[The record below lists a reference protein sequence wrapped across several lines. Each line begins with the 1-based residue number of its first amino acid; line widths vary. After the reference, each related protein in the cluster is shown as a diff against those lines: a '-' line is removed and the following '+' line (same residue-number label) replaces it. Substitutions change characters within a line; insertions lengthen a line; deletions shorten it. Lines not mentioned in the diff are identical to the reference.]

1 MFDKASTRRNSQLYN
16 ATNHIVEECNLV
28 IEDIC
33 NRAPQL
39 TQSSSLVR
47 ADREYFPHLLVWCAE
62 CFNKSVKRNAIKR
75 WQSKKPSDARQ
86 EAVMTVLL
94 VLMMFAIF
102 LTIDFFY
109 SKAKHPVLQVAP
121 AMRKQDATAARLRPS
136 LVGGFSVPDNLRYH
150 PGHTWALSESP
161 NLVRIGIDDFASKL
175 TGKVEHITLPQR
187 GQWIRQ
193 GQKVWSIV
201 RNGVKVDMVS
211 PIEGS
216 VSDINEAVVNDP
228 SLATKDPYGEG
239 WLVTVQSPDAK
250 TNFRNLLG
258 GALARWWTEESSMRL
273 QRVMPNA
280 LGALAQDGGV
290 AIDDLASTMPD
301 EQWAKITREFFLT

>member
-1 MFDKASTRRNSQLYN
+1 
-16 ATNHIVEECNLV
+16 
-28 IEDIC
+28 
-33 NRAPQL
+33 
-39 TQSSSLVR
+39 
-47 ADREYFPHLLVWCAE
+47 
-62 CFNKSVKRNAIKR
+62 
-75 WQSKKPSDARQ
+75 
-86 EAVMTVLL
+86 MTVLL
-94 VLMMFAIF
+94 VLLMFAIF
-102 LTIDFFY
+102 LTIDYFY
-109 SKAKHPVLQVAP
+109 AKAKHPALQVAP
-121 AMRKQDATAARLRPS
+121 AISKKAATAAALKPS
-136 LVGGFSVPDNLRYH
+136 LVGGFAVPENRRYH

-175 TGKVEHITLPQR
+175 VGKVESVALPQR

-216 VSDINEAVVNDP
+216 VADINEAVVSDP
-228 SLATKDPYGEG
+228 SLASKDPYGEG
-239 WLVTVQSPDAK
+239 WMVTVQSPDAK

-273 QRVMPNA
+273 QRAIPSA

-290 AIDDLASTMPD
+290 AIDDVASTISD
-301 EQWAKITREFFLT
+301 EQWTKVTREFFLT